1 MSTESPALELAY
13 RVSAIVSSCAALD
26 RIVSQVIRLAA
37 KAAACDACV
46 IFQSAADGGDVTIYA
61 SRAPHEFEPAR
72 VVLAAADCEP
82 AWMAAPPAV
91 LAIER
96 RASGD
101 ARFRPVEG
109 FVDAGHEAL
118 LSVPLAARGAVLG
131 LVNVHNRDPRAYT
144 PAEVAMMAFVGEQIG
159 LAISA
164 SLLASEESRLREETL
179 KLQSELET
187 RKLLERAK
195 GIVQRDHGI
204 SEEEAYLRLRAES
217 RRSRRRLRE
226 IAEAVILADTAARA
240 SGSA

>member
-13 RVSAIVSSCAALD
+13 RVSAIVSSSAALD
-26 RIVSQVIRLAA
+26 RIVSQVICLVA

-46 IFQSAADGGDVTIYA
+46 VFQSAAEGGDVTIYA
-61 SRAPHEFEPAR
+61 SRAPHESEPAR
-72 VVLAAADCEP
+72 VVLAATDCEP

-118 LSVPLAARGAVLG
+118 LSVPLAAGGTALG
-131 LVNVHNRDPRAYT
+131 LVNVHDREPRAYT
-144 PAEVAMMAFVGEQIG
+144 PAEVAMLTFVGEQLG

-164 SLLASEESRLREETL
+164 SLLACEASRLREETL
-179 KLQSELET
+179 RLQSELET

-195 GIVQRDHGI
+195 GIVQRDYGI

-217 RRSRRRLRE
+217 RRTRRRLRE
-226 IAEAVILADTAARA
+226 IAEAVILADSAART
-240 SGSA
+240 SRSA

>member
-1 MSTESPALELAY
+1 M
-13 RVSAIVSSCAALD
+13 
-26 RIVSQVIRLAA
+26 
-37 KAAACDACV
+37 
-46 IFQSAADGGDVTIYA
+46 TIYA
-61 SRAPHEFEPAR
+61 SRAPHESEPAR
-72 VVLAAADCEP
+72 VVLAATDCEP

-118 LSVPLAARGAVLG
+118 LSVPLAAGGTALG
-131 LVNVHNRDPRAYT
+131 LVNVHDREPRAYT
-144 PAEVAMMAFVGEQIG
+144 PAEVAMLTFVGEQLG

-164 SLLASEESRLREETL
+164 SLLACEASRLREETL
-179 KLQSELET
+179 RLQSELET

-195 GIVQRDHGI
+195 GIVQRDYGI

-217 RRSRRRLRE
+217 RRTRRRLRE
-226 IAEAVILADTAARA
+226 IAEAVILADSAART
-240 SGSA
+240 SRSA